1 MLQWKKSA
9 DRNIG
14 NMIELIICDDD
25 AMSLNQTKQFLTG
38 MMHMWH
44 EEIEITTYTDSDSL
58 MKRIQSENEQT
69 DILLL
74 DIDMPDISGLE
85 VAEFICDEGRD
96 IIVIFLTAHDEF
108 VYMSFQYA
116 PFRYIRK
123 EYMKEELPSAMKAA
137 VAKLSAQRSSSI
149 CLRTQEGELFVKI
162 ADITHFQTENRRV
175 CVYMVRGGTYVI
187 WKKLKDLKAEIDEK
201 GGSFIYVHSGCVVNL
216 RHVRTRRSGMVV
228 LDGAQEI
235 EIPVSRRRQR
245 EVSAKISDYWRD
257 HS

>member
-1 MLQWKKSA
+1 
-9 DRNIG
+9 
-14 NMIELIICDDD
+14 MIELVICDDD
-25 AMSLNQTKQFLTG
+25 TASLNQTKQFLTG
-38 MMHMWH
+38 LLHLWN
-44 EEIEITTYTDSDSL
+44 EEIEIMTYTDSDSL
-58 MKRIQSENEQT
+58 MKRLRSENEQT

-85 VAEFICDEGRD
+85 VAQFIRDEDSD

-137 VAKLSAQRSSSI
+137 LAKLSAQRSFSI
-149 CLRTQEGELFVKI
+149 CLRTQEGELSVKI
-162 ADITHFQTENRRV
+162 ADITHFQMENRRI
-175 CVYMVRGGTYVI
+175 CVYMVQGATYII
-187 WKKLKDLKAEIDEK
+187 WKKLKELKAEIDARDS
-201 GGSFIYVHSGCVVNL
+201 SFIYVHSGCVVNL
-216 RHVRTRRSGMVV
+216 RHVRTLRSGTVV
-228 LDGAQEI
+228 LDGAREI

-245 EVSAKISDYWRD
+245 EVSAMLSDYWRD

>member
-1 MLQWKKSA
+1 
-9 DRNIG
+9 
-14 NMIELIICDDD
+14 MIELIICDDD
-25 AMSLNQTKQFLTG
+25 AMSLNQTRQFLTD
-38 MMHMWH
+38 MMHLWN
-44 EEIEITTYTDSDSL
+44 EEIEIMTYTDPDSL
-58 MKRIQSENEQT
+58 IRRIRSENEQT

-74 DIDMPDISGLE
+74 DIDMPGLSGLE
-85 VAEFICDEGRD
+85 VAELIRDEGRD

-137 VAKLSAQRSSSI
+137 VAKLSAQRSASI
-149 CLRTQEGELFVKI
+149 CLRTQEGELSVKI
-162 ADITHFQTENRRV
+162 ADITHFQMENRRV
-175 CVYMVRGGTYVI
+175 CVYTVQGGTYII
-187 WKKLKDLKAEIDEK
+187 WKKLKELKAEIDARD
-201 GGSFIYVHSGCVVNL
+201 GSFIYVHSGCVVNL

-228 LDGAQEI
+228 LDGAGEI

-245 EVSAKISDYWRD
+245 EVSAMISDYWRD